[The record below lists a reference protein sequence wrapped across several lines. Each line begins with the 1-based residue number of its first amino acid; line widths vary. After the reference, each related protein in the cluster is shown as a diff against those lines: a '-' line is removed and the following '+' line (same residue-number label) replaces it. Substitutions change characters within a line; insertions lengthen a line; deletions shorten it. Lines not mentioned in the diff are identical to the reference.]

1 MFLLTSLLPSR
12 KEYVLYAFKK
22 ILLKVPFFQDGR
34 NLQQQ
39 FSRLLH
45 FKALNSITGKKRRRI
60 PTLHTPQRDKKS
72 LPGPGQ
78 SSPKG
83 NPLDYTRQKG
93 KTLSLGEEGPPSSS
107 ILLLQGKFFF
117 FSWKEAAAVF
127 TPERPRPKL
136 PPPPT
141 PASPFFLSLSLSRP
155 YPPPLPLLPPIP
167 P

>member
-12 KEYVLYAFKK
+12 REYVLYAFKK

-39 FSRLLH
+39 YSRLLH
-45 FKALNSITGKKRRRI
+45 FKALNSITGKKRRI

-117 FSWKEAAAVF
+117 LSWKEAAAVF

-136 PPPPT
+136 PPTPT
-141 PASPFFLSLSLSRP
+141 PASPFFLSLSL
-155 YPPPLPLLPPIP
+155 PPIPLLLFLSSPPIP